1 MLEKN
6 HILQSQKNP
15 KEPNPKNPKPKATSN
30 QKSQRLLFSLESAVG
45 FKDHINKYLFEQCE
59 KYFKTISLNV
69 FLERVK

>member
-30 QKSQRLLFSLESAVG
+30 QK
-45 FKDHINKYLFEQCE
+45 KP
-59 KYFKTISLNV
+59 KTSVLSGISS
-69 FLERVK
+69 RI